1 VSETTTI
8 REAVGDGAEG
18 THPMLL
24 AGVATEGAE
33 SLPVIFPYDGSEIAR
48 VWLAD
53 ERQLDEALRSAA
65 AAEREIAAIPPF
77 RRAEV
82 LNAAAEIVRS
92 LAR

>member
-24 AGVATEGAE
+24 AGVATEGTE

-53 ERQLDEALRSAA
+53 DPSSRRRCGRLRPPSARSQRSRRSAA
-65 AAEREIAAIPPF
+65 PKC
-77 RRAEV
+77 
-82 LNAAAEIVRS
+82 
-92 LAR
+92 